1 MKPVVVVLAA
11 PSGSGK
17 TTIAR
22 TLIARWPE
30 KYGFSV
36 SATTRP
42 PRRGERDGE
51 AYYFL
56 SRDEFLRRRGAG
68 EFLEWA
74 EYAGELYGTLRREV
88 DRVLGAGR
96 HVLLDI
102 EVQGARQVR
111 RHYPPPASV
120 AVFILPPG
128 GQELVRRLGGRRTES
143 AQEMAKRLDTAVQEL
158 RQAPAFDHI
167 VVNDDLTAAV
177 AEVNSII
184 DAAPEARARRSA
196 ATQAGRIETLIQELA
211 VETDRL
217 RKSEETR

>member
-1 MKPVVVVLAA
+1 VKPVVVVLAA

-22 TLIARWPE
+22 ALIARWPD

-42 PRRGERDGE
+42 PRRGEQDGD

-56 SRDEFLRRRGAG
+56 TRDEVLRRRAAG

-111 RHYPPPASV
+111 QHYPPPASV
-120 AVFILPPG
+120 AVFILPPS

-143 AQEMAKRLDTAVQEL
+143 AHEMAKRLDTAVQEL

-177 AEVNSII
+177 AEVNSIV
-184 DAAPEARARRSA
+184 DASPEARARRSA
-196 ATQAGRIETLIQELA
+196 AAGGGRIETLIQELA

>member
-1 MKPVVVVLAA
+1 VKPVVVVLAA

-22 TLIARWPE
+22 ALIARWPE

-42 PRRGERDGE
+42 PRPGERNGE

-56 SRDEFLRRRGAG
+56 SRPEFEEKRRQG

-74 EYAGELYGTLRREV
+74 EYAGELYGTLTREV
-88 DRVLGAGR
+88 ERLLGAGR

-120 AVFILPPG
+120 AVFILPPSG
-128 GQELVRRLGGRRTES
+128 TELLRRLEGRRTE
-143 AQEMAKRLDTAVQEL
+143 AVHERATRLETAVSEL
-158 RQAPAFDHI
+158 QQAETFDHV
-167 VVNDDLTAAV
+167 VVNDDLDTTVAAV
-177 AEVNSII
+177 DRIVAGRQSAPP
-184 DAAPEARARRSA
+184 DAAA
-196 ATQAGRIETLIQELA
+196 AKRIRMLIDELKRQIK
-211 VETDRL
+211 EI
-217 RKSEETR
+217 S